1 MLIRLT
7 PKHTISS
14 VTVIKTTFINNIG
27 MKINEI
33 TGQRQYYHGS
43 YEELP
48 IGTVLRP
55 RDEAY
60 ERDWQHTDFYS
71 ILEQYRPPEMLS
83 HKNAVFM
90 CDNPDDVDVAG
101 GATEWLLIVV
111 PLGKVERHDLNW
123 SSEISM
129 LVSSDDADN
138 TVAIKQAAHNYWQGI
153 PHHSET
159 VWEYLTPSA
168 QVVAVERY

>member
-1 MLIRLT
+1 
-7 PKHTISS
+7 
-14 VTVIKTTFINNIG
+14 
-27 MKINEI
+27 MKISEVV
-33 TGQRQYYHGS
+33 GQKYYHGS

-48 IGTVLRP
+48 IGTILQP
-55 RDEAY
+55 RNEDY

-71 ILEQYRPPEMLS
+71 ILEQYRPPQMLS
-83 HKNAVFM
+83 HKAAVFM

-101 GATEWLLIVV
+101 GATEWLLTVV

-129 LVSSDDADN
+129 LVSDN
-138 TVAIKQAAHNYWQGI
+138 PNNLAAIQQAARNYWAGV
-153 PHHSET
+153 PHHSES

-168 QVVAVERY
+168 RVIVIERY